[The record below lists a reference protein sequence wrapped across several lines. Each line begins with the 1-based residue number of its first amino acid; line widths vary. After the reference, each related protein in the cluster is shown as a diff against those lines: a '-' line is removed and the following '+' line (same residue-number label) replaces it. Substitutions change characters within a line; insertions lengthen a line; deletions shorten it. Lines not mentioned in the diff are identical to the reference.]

1 MFYLEAGYKPTLI
14 YLSSNLNIL
23 TIPWRELNC
32 PMVWIGSIS
41 LSWWLLKLDANDAE
55 GDAIN
60 ELINSAKT
68 HLAKSQTSL
77 DLNNKEGSIK
87 KIKNLLLK
95 DSQLITENEV
105 RFSFEIRA
113 LQTEHFIGDMH
124 KLGLGYADYTM
135 SIWNCTIVN
144 ISSEWNKMSKENK
157 LTHMGNKYV
166 RNDNKITPKTAFS
179 LVTTFLQ
186 SHASESCCGIAFL
199 DSKLLK
205 FPNRQ
210 AICINLCSLAGSG
223 DLQKSWNRW
232 NCGSFN
238 KKCETHWQASAI
250 MAKLALYWKAC
261 RKSIATSFS
270 QLWICYTQT
279 LSRVS

>member
-1 MFYLEAGYKPTLI
+1 M
-14 YLSSNLNIL
+14 
-23 TIPWRELNC
+23 
-32 PMVWIGSIS
+32 
-41 LSWWLLKLDANDAE
+41 
-55 GDAIN
+55 
-60 ELINSAKT
+60 
-68 HLAKSQTSL
+68 
-77 DLNNKEGSIK
+77 
-87 KIKNLLLK
+87 LK

-210 AICINLCSLAGSG
+210 AICINLCSLAHSSG
-223 DLQKSWNRW
+223 YTDTDVRQSLL
-232 NCGSFN
+232 SFIR
-238 KKCETHWQASAI
+238 EFSLDQ
-250 MAKLALYWKAC
+250 ALYKNQEIDEIAEALI
-261 RKSIATSFS
+261 KSVKPTDKLVLLWRSLHCIERPVGSPL
-270 QLWICYTQT
+270 QLVLASCESVIHKLYPESHKH
-279 LSRVS
+279 L